1 MERADSSEQ
10 FPAGDAPLA
19 PDHVADDASRDAK
32 GCRDGTHRLVA
43 PRDTLARVR
52 PMMATMGITR
62 LANVTGLDRIG
73 VPVVTACRPNARSL
87 AISQGK
93 GAELDAAMASALMEA
108 AELYHAEHIDLPLR
122 LSSAAALGASSP
134 VADTARLARVAGSRF
149 HPDLAML
156 WIEGTDLLS
165 GGFRWVPYESVR
177 TDFTL
182 PRPPG
187 SGCFDCSSNGLASGN
202 SIAEATC
209 HAICEVIERDATA
222 LWNRLDPDARA
233 RTRLD
238 PATVDDD
245 RCIGV
250 LGRLEEA
257 DFDVAIWETTS
268 DVAVPS
274 FFCLIEDRRD
284 PTSHHGIGAGTHLS
298 PSIGLLRALTEAV
311 QVRTTYISGARDDLQ
326 PAEFS
331 QPHRSLRRLAAK
343 RLRQGAAPSRDFAEI
358 GDHSTATFSGDR
370 DLLLSRLAAVGIDQA
385 IVVDLS
391 KPHIGIPVVRAVIPG
406 LEAPD
411 DHDAYREGERARRAA
426 RAGR

>member
-1 MERADSSEQ
+1 MERAVSSDQ
-10 FPAGDAPLA
+10 VQAGDGRIAPR
-19 PDHVADDASRDAK
+19 HVAVDASRDAK
-32 GCRDGTHRLVA
+32 GCRDGTHRLVP

-73 VPVVTACRPNARSL
+73 IPVITACRPNARSL

-93 GAELDAAMASALMEA
+93 GADVDAAMASALMEA

-122 LSSAAALGASSP
+122 LSSAVALGASRP

-156 WIEGTDLLS
+156 WIEGIDLMS
-165 GGFRWVPYESVR
+165 GGSRWVPYESVR

-182 PRPPG
+182 PQPPG

-222 LWNRLDPDARA
+222 LWNRLGPDARA

-250 LGRLEEA
+250 LGRLDEA

-284 PTSHHGIGAGTHLS
+284 RTSHHGIGAGTHLS

-311 QVRTTYISGARDDLQ
+311 QVRTTYISGARDDLR

-331 QPHRSLRRLAAK
+331 GQHRALRRLAAN
-343 RLRQGAAPSRDFAEI
+343 RLRQGAAPSRSFAEI
-358 GDHSTATFSGDR
+358 GDHSTETFAGDR
-370 DLLLSRLAAVGIDQA
+370 ELLLSRLAAVGIDQA

-406 LEAPD
+406 LEGPD
-411 DHDAYREGERARRAA
+411 DHDAYQEGERARRAA